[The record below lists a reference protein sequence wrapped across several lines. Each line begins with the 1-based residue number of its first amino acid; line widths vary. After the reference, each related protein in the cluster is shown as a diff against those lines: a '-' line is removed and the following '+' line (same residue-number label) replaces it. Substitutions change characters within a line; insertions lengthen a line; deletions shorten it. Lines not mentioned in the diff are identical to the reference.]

1 MVWCTFVV
9 LCIKLKRVVRTPA
22 CGIKWQVRT
31 SSVSLW
37 RPKHTNEDGSRP
49 SLSLSRPLTVVHSL
63 YTFSVRTSSLLCSL
77 HRTFLHAVSNV
88 ASIVVISKF
97 GFNFQ
102 ADHCLHLEP
111 NTPSLIRS
119 SRLIGL
125 QLEIVPDV
133 VAVSPSPN
141 LLLRQSVLPVP
152 SSNLYF
158 YCISL
163 YWTSNFFRF
172 CNKYL

>member
-1 MVWCTFVV
+1 MFKIEARVTYVNLRYKYTGKDLICELVKTEAHKRGWVAPFSLTFSSSHNR
-9 LCIKLKRVVRTPA
+9 LLALHLLRTYFF
-22 CGIKWQVRT
+22 
-31 SSVSLW
+31 
-37 RPKHTNEDGSRP
+37 P
-49 SLSLSRPLTVVHSL
+49 SLLS
-63 YTFSVRTSSLLCSL
+63 SSHIFTRSIECSIK
-77 HRTFLHAVSNV
+77 FCD
-88 ASIVVISKF
+88 SKF

-111 NTPSLIRS
+111 NTLSLIRS
-119 SRLIGL
+119 FHLIGL

-152 SSNLYF
+152 SSNFYF

-163 YWTSNFFRF
+163 YSTLNFFRF
-172 CNKYL
+172 CNKKYW